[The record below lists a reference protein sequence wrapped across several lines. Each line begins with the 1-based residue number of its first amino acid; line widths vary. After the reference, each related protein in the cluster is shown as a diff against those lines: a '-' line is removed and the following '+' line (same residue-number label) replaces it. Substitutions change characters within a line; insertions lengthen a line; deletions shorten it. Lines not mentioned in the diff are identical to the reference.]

1 MTLDNFKNCLE
12 EARLGIQECS
22 NIILKQ
28 EVTKNVSNYA

>member
-1 MTLDNFKNCLE
+1 MTLDKFKNCID

-28 EVTKNVSNYA
+28 EVAKNVSSYA